1 MLYTS
6 YLFAHDVC
14 HEWSSTLPISY
25 LTASRW
31 IGKVNLLFHFGSR
44 RLTRDHSL
52 SLLCAPLLVIVVRWE
67 LSGVLSS
74 FIELLGEL
82 WTVLIPLII
91 VLQ

>member
-6 YLFAHDVC
+6 YLFYLVACQVG
-14 HEWSSTLPISY
+14 SSTLPISY

-52 SLLCAPLLVIVVRWE
+52 SLLCAPLLGSYLSWE
-67 LSGVLSS
+67 LFRVLSS

-82 WTVLIPLII
+82 WTVLYSLLL